1 MSTMQADST
10 TSVSWIEH
18 QMLDH
23 VKSALRVTLD
33 WDAPSVSLS
42 RKKSS
47 VRFSFQSF
55 CRHLERLMRI
65 EERDNYLV
73 ELAEAKPYME
83 PQIRRLQDDHTRFR
97 KRIHNLAPRLEALA
111 DWQEDEFRE
120 SCIEIREMLADVD
133 QHDHAEVRLLQD
145 MLSYDEGGEG

>member
-1 MSTMQADST
+1 MGTTQTDSAM
-10 TSVSWIEH
+10 SVSWIEH

-23 VKSALRVTLD
+23 VKGALRVTLD
-33 WDAPSVSLS
+33 WDAPEVSLS

-73 ELAEAKPYME
+73 ELADSKPYLE
-83 PQIRRLQDDHTRFR
+83 PQIRRLQGDHDQFR
-97 KRIHNLAPRLEALA
+97 RRIHELAPRLENLT
-111 DWQEDEFRE
+111 DWQEEQYEQCCQQVRE
-120 SCIEIREMLADVD
+120 LLNAVD

>member
-1 MSTMQADST
+1 MSITHADSAS
-10 TSVSWIEH
+10 SVSWIEH

-23 VKSALRVTLD
+23 VKSALRVTLE
-33 WDAPSVSLS
+33 WDAPVVSLA

-73 ELAEAKPYME
+73 ELSDQKPYLE
-83 PQIRRLQDDHTRFR
+83 PQIRRLQEDHEHFR
-97 KRIHNLAPRLEALA
+97 RRIHEIGERLEGLS
-111 DWQEDEFRE
+111 DWEEHEFSDCCLEVRE
-120 SCIEIREMLADVD
+120 LLVDVD
-133 QHDHAEVRLLQD
+133 QHDHAEVRLLQE

>member
-1 MSTMQADST
+1 MSMLHTESNS
-10 TSVSWIEH
+10 SVSWIEH

-33 WDAPSVSLS
+33 WDAPSVSLP

-55 CRHLERLMRI
+55 CRHLDRLMRI

-73 ELAEAKPYME
+73 ELADNKPYLE
-83 PQIRRLQDDHTRFR
+83 PQVRRLQQDHDGFR
-97 KRIHNLAPRLEALA
+97 RRTHELASRLEGLA
-111 DWQEDEFRE
+111 DWQETEFTE
-120 SCIEIREMLADVD
+120 CCGEIRELLNDVD
-133 QHDHAEVRLLQD
+133 QHDQAEVRLLQE
-145 MLSYDEGGEG
+145 MLVYDEGGEG